1 MMIYLIDNDT
11 LEIDT
16 LEHINAIEGKSHLC
30 ILNCEEL
37 QSINHKLGLC
47 QKIIDECLTGIVS
60 KFESHDGFD
69 FITLNIPDAI
79 NKGNKPKRISIYFT
93 SKFLLFISNDS
104 TYMNKLIIQIASEK
118 TKNLSPGK
126 IIRLFFDKLTLN
138 DRFQLEKIEQEI
150 SDLEEDLIASKKN
163 DLVNYLITFRK
174 KLLSLK
180 RYYQELLEIA
190 ESIEENENGLID
202 KKELRYFKIHTNRVN
217 RLFNGVVNLRD
228 YGSQVREAYQEQLDI
243 SLNYVMKIFT
253 VITSIFLPL
262 TLIVGWYGMNLIM
275 PEFKW
280 VYTYPFVI
288 GLCLII
294 TSLSLY
300 YFKKN
305 KWF

>member
-1 MMIYLIDNDT
+1 MIYLIDNDT

-16 LEHINAIEGKSHLC
+16 LEHINTIEGKSHLC

-37 QSINHKLGLC
+37 QAMSHKLGLC

-93 SKFLLFISNDS
+93 GKFLLFISNDS
-104 TYMNKLIIQIASEK
+104 TYMNKLVIQIASEK
-118 TKNLSPGK
+118 IKNLSPGK

-150 SDLEEDLIASKKN
+150 SDLEEDLIASKQN

-288 GLCLII
+288 VLCLTI
-294 TSLSLY
+294 TSLSLF
-300 YFKKN
+300 YFKKH